1 MAVDFEQIKQL
12 VPERRVK
19 ELQRLIE
26 KLKKD
31 IEDKQD
37 YIKES
42 ERLLALADEEAR
54 ILEQMQI
61 PETKPAPKKTAKIEE
76 RITELTE
83 LTEEKEEKRITRE
96 EQIELE
102 KLLATAPPRSPE
114 VLKEVARIP
123 VEELYGE
130 LHRIYNRQKETGVET
145 REDRELVYAIR
156 KGFEIKREE
165 GYKPA
170 EKKKHM
176 MTAAEQMAQDMYES
190 TSTTYKNT

>member
-1 MAVDFEQIKQL
+1 MAVDFDQIKQL

-26 KLKKD
+26 KLNKE
-31 IEDKQD
+31 IEEKQD
-37 YIKES
+37 EVKEA

-83 LTEEKEEKRITRE
+83 EKQEKGITRE
-96 EQIELE
+96 EQVELE

-114 VLKEVARIP
+114 LLQQVAKRP

-130 LHRIYNRQKETGVET
+130 LHRIYDRQKETGVET
-145 REDRELVYAIR
+145 REDREMVYAIR

-165 GYKPA
+165 GYRPA
-170 EKKKHM
+170 GKKKHM

-190 TSTTYKNT
+190 TSETYKNA